1 MLNYNLNIS
10 LNFVNEIENI
20 ESYFPKLDELKISHL
35 SKIELNFP
43 YYKNISPNNIL
54 EFTYDG
60 NISSND
66 FILINKFQNL
76 TRLKLINNTESFK
89 ALINFKN
96 LIYLS
101 VMNCPDSEIIIETE
115 EIAKNLKY
123 FEFDDEEIIKFKFN
137 NDPIKNKINFLNL
150 EYLYF
155 QYDIIDFSKSIN
167 IKKLKD
173 NKIELISSKMEFYLN
188 LL

>member
-1 MLNYNLNIS
+1 METL
-10 LNFVNEIENI
+10 
-20 ESYFPKLDELKISHL
+20 
-35 SKIELNFP
+35 
-43 YYKNISPNNIL
+43 
-54 EFTYDG
+54 
-60 NISSND
+60 
-66 FILINKFQNL
+66 
-76 TRLKLINNTESFK
+76 K

-123 FEFDDEEIIKFKFN
+123 FEFFDGETIKFKFN

-155 QYDIIDFSKSIN
+155 QYDIIDFSIRIN
-167 IKKLKD
+167 IQKLKD
-173 NKIELISSKMEFYLN
+173 NKL
-188 LL
+188 

>member
-1 MLNYNLNIS
+1 
-10 LNFVNEIENI
+10 
-20 ESYFPKLDELKISHL
+20 
-35 SKIELNFP
+35 
-43 YYKNISPNNIL
+43 
-54 EFTYDG
+54 
-60 NISSND
+60 
-66 FILINKFQNL
+66 
-76 TRLKLINNTESFK
+76 
-89 ALINFKN
+89 
-96 LIYLS
+96 
-101 VMNCPDSEIIIETE
+101 MNCPDSEIIIETE

-173 NKIELISSKMEFYLN
+173 NKIELISSKNEFYLN
-188 LL
+188 LLLNCRKIEEIDLNVYQINKINKERLSLFFEVFKSLSLKSLIISSSFENDIIFNLIQSENISKSCKKLKLHITDLEILII